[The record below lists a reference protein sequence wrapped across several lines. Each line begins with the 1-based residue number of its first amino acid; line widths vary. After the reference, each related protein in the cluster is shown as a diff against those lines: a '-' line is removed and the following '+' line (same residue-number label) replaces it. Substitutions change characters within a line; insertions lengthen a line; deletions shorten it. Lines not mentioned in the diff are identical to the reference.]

1 MQQKSKP
8 YPTTEMENITDLATA
23 TYAALIRDY
32 YLWLGIL
39 SLVLAFALY
48 VYFFPTSIDFFT
60 GSQGPA
66 KPKTNAAPAEID
78 IRSEPDESD
87 AATGGHPTD

>member
-8 YPTTEMENITDLATA
+8 YPTAEMENITELATA

-32 YLWLGIL
+32 YLWMGIL

-66 KPKTNAAPAEID
+66 KPKKAPAEID

>member
-1 MQQKSKP
+1 
-8 YPTTEMENITDLATA
+8 MENITELATA

-32 YLWLGIL
+32 YLWIGIL

-60 GSQGPA
+60 GSQPS
-66 KPKTNAAPAEID
+66 KPKSTELPEID
-78 IRSEPDESD
+78 IRSEPVESD
-87 AATGGHPTD
+87 AATGGHPTG